1 MVLETRKLENSL
13 GDGFKKVEKNEKQS
27 IIVQRRGIRAKKKLF
42 KGNKIKKEML
52 VYLRPCP
59 RNALNPYEKNKI
71 IGKTLIK
78 NIEEGEIINCKKIK

>member
-1 MVLETRKLENSL
+1 
-13 GDGFKKVEKNEKQS
+13 
-27 IIVQRRGIRAKKKLF
+27 
-42 KGNKIKKEML
+42 ML